1 MSNENVRGENEEKP
15 RIPRDA
21 SRDETF
27 SCRQNHSQMIR
38 TTPPPPPSLL
48 WFLVDGSSLWRSPGR
63 NTQSEKSCPKIQH
76 HVLLTHVMHLTQSR
90 TLWLVKSDFCFVDIF
105 HLHFAVYLPVI
116 KQLDNYLNRRI
127 KDTCV
132 LNNDVRRDSV
142 STTLFLIYIKY
153 PYKI

>member
-1 MSNENVRGENEEKP
+1 MKTFVVRTRKNRVFHAMRLATK
-15 RIPRDA
+15 RFRA
-21 SRDETF
+21 VK
-27 SCRQNHSQMIR
+27 
-38 TTPPPPPSLL
+38 TTVKWSELPPPPPSLL